1 MDDNMKDQKI
11 GPLPIPVFVLV
22 GGLAGFFLRL
32 QMLAVGYDSQGV
44 QITGSWPYVSLWVL
58 SGLVLI
64 GLAVLC
70 LGMGKRSGLEENFK
84 AAKIPAVC
92 AVLSAA
98 GLFVYSIVNL
108 LNHTDLFS
116 IVVYVLG
123 VGAAF
128 ALAFQGY
135 LRVSGRASAP
145 AGMLVCLYLAALLIC
160 RFRDWSKDPLL
171 GDYCFELLACVFAML
186 AAYQLAGFPLG
197 RGRRRASIFCSMAA
211 VYFSCVSLADAGW
224 TDRLFFAAMALWQF
238 TGVCSLEKPIHRRR
252 KLGGG
257 FEEPAPPASEG
268 EST

>member
-1 MDDNMKDQKI
+1 M
-11 GPLPIPVFVLV
+11 
-22 GGLAGFFLRL
+22 
-32 QMLAVGYDSQGV
+32 
-44 QITGSWPYVSLWVL
+44 
-58 SGLVLI
+58 
-64 GLAVLC
+64 
-70 LGMGKRSGLEENFK
+70 
-84 AAKIPAVC
+84 
-92 AVLSAA
+92 
-98 GLFVYSIVNL
+98 
-108 LNHTDLFS
+108 
-116 IVVYVLG
+116 VYVLG

-238 TGVCSLEKPIHRRR
+238 TGVCSLEKPVHRRR

-257 FEEPAPPASEG
+257 FEETDPPASEG